1 MRISDWSSTCALPI
15 WHVLQG
21 SSMEH
26 EIGLRFG
33 EQAVD
38 PLAVAHVADEG
49 AARQLREAL
58 RELEVDAVKV
68 EFGIV
73 ANGQMSRAERR
84 NLPRQ
89 LRADGAAGAG
99 HQHAATLDQ
108 ALHGRAIERDRKST
122 RLNSSH

>member
-1 MRISDWSSTCALPI
+1 MRISDWSSDVC
-15 WHVLQG
+15 
-21 SSMEH
+21 SSD
-26 EIGLRFG
+26 L
-33 EQAVD
+33 
-38 PLAVAHVADEG
+38 
-49 AARQLREAL
+49 AL

-108 ALHGRAIERDRKST
+108 ALHGRAIER
-122 RLNSSH
+122 RLRPSEQILDGDGANLQELIEAAAEIGRSESGR